1 MNLNKGGQ
9 RFMQWKRENVS
20 ERSGGRQINVNTSY
34 VYGLKKLT
42 LLICSYYTK
51 LSTDNV
57 ISTKSLM
64 EF

>member
-42 LLICSYYTK
+42 LLICYY
-51 LSTDNV
+51 
-57 ISTKSLM
+57 
-64 EF
+64 